1 MMEDCDG
8 RVLFFSRQDFRY
20 QGATVRIHS
29 EMSVGVVDDVV
40 DGANVSWCSKRS
52 DGCVKE

>member
-1 MMEDCDG
+1 M
-8 RVLFFSRQDFRY
+8 LFFSRQDFRY